1 MQQYNKVMP
10 KYKIYS
16 HSLYIYIYVCV
27 CVCVCVRACVCV
39 CVCVNVYTY
48 IYNLV
53 KFLHKVY
60 YWINNK
66 DAKKNVKL

>member
-1 MQQYNKVMP
+1 MQQYNKVIP
-10 KYKIYS
+10 EYKIYS
-16 HSLYIYIYVCV
+16 HSLYIYIYIYMCV
-27 CVCVCVRACVCV
+27 CVCVVCV

-53 KFLHKVY
+53 NFLQKVY

-66 DAKKNVKL
+66 GLDAKKKKKL

>member
-1 MQQYNKVMP
+1 MQQYNRVIP
-10 KYKIYS
+10 EYKIYS

-27 CVCVCVRACVCV
+27 CVCVCV
-39 CVCVNVYTY
+39 NVYTY

-53 KFLHKVY
+53 NFLQKVY

-66 DAKKNVKL
+66 GLVDAKKN

>member
-1 MQQYNKVMP
+1 M
-10 KYKIYS
+10 
-16 HSLYIYIYVCV
+16 
-27 CVCVCVRACVCV
+27 

-53 KFLHKVY
+53 NFLQKVY

-66 DAKKNVKL
+66 GLDAKKNLKTLISKDVKLEEKKHGI